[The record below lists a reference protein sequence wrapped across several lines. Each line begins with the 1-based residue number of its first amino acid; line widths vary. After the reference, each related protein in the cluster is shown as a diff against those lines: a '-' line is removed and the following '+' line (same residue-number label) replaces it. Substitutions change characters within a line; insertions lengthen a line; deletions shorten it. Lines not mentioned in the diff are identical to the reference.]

1 MDSSDCVFSQT
12 EPIKSYVIGQLE
24 ESGAECGPITSGK
37 YIAPPTAPR
46 FNNISLNSRSF
57 CYCNTLFTSTV
68 LSDSLLLHLKYHSHL
83 ILFCLFCKILQL
95 IENK

>member
-37 YIAPPTAPR
+37 YVAPPTAPR
-46 FNNISLNSRSF
+46 FNNISR
-57 CYCNTLFTSTV
+57 Y
-68 LSDSLLLHLKYHSHL
+68 
-83 ILFCLFCKILQL
+83 
-95 IENK
+95 E